1 MTGDLKDAF
10 INDLKK
16 GRYAAAF
23 TNYGNKVDELMTYYE
38 KKGEA
43 YDPSKEFSFGAGAVA
58 AIISFLIGGGV
69 KKGMIA
75 SMSNVTNAVEAGQYL
90 KRDTFNLI
98 GSNDRYLYTH
108 TTVVPKAKSRDNDS
122 KILQKSCRQKKQA
135 ASKKDIACFL
145 FHVER
150 SLN

>member
-1 MTGDLKDAF
+1 M
-10 INDLKK
+10 KK

-38 KKGEA
+38 KNGEA

-122 KILQKSCRQKKQA
+122 GFNSTMTRGAYLLRGACRLRNKICNRLKVRPGT
-135 ASKKDIACFL
+135 
-145 FHVER
+145 
-150 SLN
+150 